1 MAGALRYFR
10 YDSDD
15 TNEYGV
21 RLDRTNSTATVKNG
35 GQPVFP
41 TLAAGA
47 PIGKTAPK
55 GMKLRYA
62 NSYSKDNPKIKRKFY
77 IGNVVAFN
85 ALAGQVNPTIVTED
99 YPGEDNTVGVAQDWI
114 VTSLVGEKRTG
125 IPNST
130 VVGGGLLI

>member
-15 TNEYGV
+15 TKEYGV
-21 RLDRTNSTATVKNG
+21 RLDRTNSTATVKVG

-41 TLAAGA
+41 TLAGGA
-47 PIGKTAPK
+47 PIGATAPK

-62 NSYSKDNPKIKRKFY
+62 NAYSKDNPKIKRKMY
-77 IGNVVAFN
+77 IGNVVAYN
-85 ALAGQVNPTIVTED
+85 TLASQVNPTILTED
-99 YPGEDNTVGVAQDWI
+99 YPGEDNTAGVQQEWV

-130 VVGGGLLI
+130 VLGGGLVI